1 MSDNKKLS
9 KEEVLGLVGLQVSI
23 NYHHFKGNGTSR
35 KQEFDADCFL
45 LEYLL
50 CDYPD
55 SIDDYIHLFSGEV
68 LRYGFDAVP
77 KAKIYYRG

>member
-1 MSDNKKLS
+1 MSNSKKLS
-9 KEEVLGLVGLQVSI
+9 KEDVLGLVDFNVAI
-23 NYHHFKGNGTSR
+23 NYHHFKGNGTSWE
-35 KQEFDADCFL
+35 QEVGADCFL

-50 CDYPD
+50 LDYPD